1 MPIRDYKRIL
11 EYREKNY
18 EEFLEILLEE
28 LLSFSKEDQVL
39 LTELISHLL
48 TTDIGD
54 DVKVV
59 LSKMRDDKINH
70 ILDNEGR

>member
-1 MPIRDYKRIL
+1 MPVRDYKRIL

-59 LSKMRDDKINH
+59 LSKMRDDKINQ

>member
-59 LSKMRDDKINH
+59 LSKMRDDKINQ
-70 ILDNEGR
+70 ILDNEGC

>member
-59 LSKMRDDKINH
+59 LSKMRDDKINQ

>member
-28 LLSFSKEDQVL
+28 LLRFSKEDQVL